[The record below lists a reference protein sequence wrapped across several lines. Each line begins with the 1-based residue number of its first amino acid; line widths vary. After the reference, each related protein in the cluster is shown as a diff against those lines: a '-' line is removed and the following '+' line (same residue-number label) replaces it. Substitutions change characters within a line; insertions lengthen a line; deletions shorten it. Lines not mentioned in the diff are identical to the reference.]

1 MSADM
6 RKENS
11 MKKILSFLMVIMI
24 FTGVFGV
31 NASAAESTSAKPVIG
46 IAWRADTD
54 SEFYTN
60 ICAAIE
66 QAGGEY
72 VLLPQVRSA
81 DLKYGKNGKLKK
93 GVASTGA
100 LTKSAGKLVRTNSW
114 YGSNAAEAVADVDAV
129 VFTGGEDIS
138 PSLYFKQVKWH
149 GIEEEKDYNAERDV
163 SDYLLMSYCLDADI
177 PVMGFCRG
185 MQMLGVI
192 SGATVIQDIPTYF
205 AGLGKEYN
213 FEHRNVKTSPEQY
226 RDYAPHDITIA
237 KGSILYDIVGG
248 PKLAGCPSW
257 HHQALK
263 SVENTRLKVTAALNV
278 SGVDMIEA
286 IERTDKTCAVG
297 VQFHPEAAVVKNLN
311 NAENAADFMNMKE
324 ALKFFEYLLDVA
336 SSYKAKKL
344 ATITEEYTDIQYVLY
359 LGTNDKD
366 TNKPVFTPDEAKS
379 KAEEILLKN
388 FGGYTIQEA
397 NGGWIDGDT
406 VYQEYTLVIYLS
418 DTSAD
423 DVHNAADELIRA
435 FNQSSVMIQANPT
448 KTEFYGG

>member
-1 MSADM
+1 
-6 RKENS
+6 
-11 MKKILSFLMVIMI
+11 MVIVL
-24 FTGVFGV
+24 FTGTFSIK
-31 NASAAESTSAKPVIG
+31 ASASENISAKPVIG
-46 IAWRADTD
+46 IAWRADLD

-60 ICAAIE
+60 ICTAIE
-66 QAGGEY
+66 QAGGDY
-72 VLLPQVRSA
+72 VLIPQVRSA
-81 DLKYGKNGKLKK
+81 DLKYDKDGKLKK

-114 YGSNAAEAVADVDAV
+114 YGSNAADAVADVDAV

-226 RDYAPHDITIA
+226 RDYAPHDVRVA
-237 KGSILYDIVGG
+237 RDSILYDIVGKTG
-248 PKLAGCPSW
+248 LAGCPSW
-257 HHQALK
+257 HHQALR
-263 SVENTRLKVTAALNV
+263 SVDNTRLKVTGTLNV

-286 IERTDKTCAVG
+286 IERADKTCALG
-297 VQFHPEAAVVKNLN
+297 VQFHPEAAVVKNLK
-311 NAENAADFMNMKE
+311 NAENAADFMSTKK
-324 ALKFFEYLLDVA
+324 ALRFFEYLLDAA

-344 ATITEEYTDIQYVLY
+344 AATVGEFTDIQYVLY

-366 TNKPVFTPDEAKS
+366 TNKPVFSPDDAKI

-397 NGGWIDGDT
+397 NGGWIDTDTGT

-418 DTSAD
+418 DTSRD
-423 DVHNAADELIRA
+423 DVYKAADELIRE

-448 KTEFYGG
+448 KTDFYGG